1 MPRTVRTAKFVGY
14 FVLKYFVGGGGG
26 GGTWGDGPTP
36 PPPPPKT
43 FIGVSG
49 GFKGILIWSGII

>member
-14 FVLKYFVGGGGG
+14 FVLKYFVGE
-26 GGTWGDGPTP
+26 GPFCKRVSSPT
-36 PPPPPKT
+36 PPPPKT

-49 GFKGILIWSGII
+49 GYKGILIWSGII